1 MADNPFFPDFDMEDF
16 MSKFSVPGADNE
28 IVKSLMEANQ
38 KNLDA
43 IVAANKA
50 AAEGYQVLAQRQMAI
65 FQDSLNSLANLNTM
79 SENPVESAAEA
90 VQSSMEQ
97 MRELL
102 ELAAKANKDA
112 FEIISAR
119 AQETI
124 EGLGDS

>member
-16 MSKFSVPGADNE
+16 MSKFSIPGADND
-28 IVKSLMEANQ
+28 IVKSLIETNQ

-43 IVAANKA
+43 IVAANQA
-50 AAEGYQVLAQRQMAI
+50 AAEGYQVLAQRQMTI
-65 FQDSLNSLANLNTM
+65 FQDSLNNLANLNTVA
-79 SENPVESAAEA
+79 ENPAESAAETI
-90 VQSSMEQ
+90 QSGMEQ
-97 MRELL
+97 MQELL

-124 EGLGDS
+124 NDLGK

>member
-1 MADNPFFPDFDMEDF
+1 MADNPFFPDFNMEEF
-16 MSKFSVPGADNE
+16 MSNFSIPGADPDV
-28 IVKSLMEANQ
+28 VKNLMEANQ

-50 AAEGYQVLAQRQMAI
+50 AAEGYQLLAQRQMTI
-65 FQDSLNSLANLNTM
+65 FQDSLAKIADMNTM
-79 SENPVESAAEA
+79 PENPVESAAEA

-102 ELAAKANKDA
+102 ELAAKANQDA

-119 AQETI
+119 AQESLDD
-124 EGLGDS
+124 LGQ

>member
-16 MSKFSVPGADNE
+16 MSKFSIPGADND
-28 IVKSLMEANQ
+28 IVKSLIETNQ

-43 IVAANKA
+43 IVAANQA
-50 AAEGYQVLAQRQMAI
+50 AAEGYQVLAQRQMTI
-65 FQDSLNSLANLNTM
+65 FQDSLNNLANLNTVA
-79 SENPVESAAEA
+79 ENPVESAAETI
-90 VQSSMEQ
+90 QSGMEQ
-97 MRELL
+97 MQELL

-124 EGLGDS
+124 NDLGK

>member
-16 MSKFSVPGADNE
+16 MSKFSIPGPDND
-28 IVKSLMEANQ
+28 IVKSLIETNQ

-43 IVAANKA
+43 IVAANQA
-50 AAEGYQVLAQRQMAI
+50 AAEGYQVLAQRQMTI
-65 FQDSLNSLANLNTM
+65 FQDSLNNLANLNTVA
-79 SENPVESAAEA
+79 ENPVESAAETI
-90 VQSSMEQ
+90 QSGMEQ
-97 MRELL
+97 MQELL

-124 EGLGDS
+124 DGLGE